1 MQRVNPARVA
11 AVAGSLRNV
20 LLGTLALRFGTG
32 LTGTLIFYYLAD
44 LPSHG
49 GPHVS
54 PLAAGIIAAMYFA
67 AELLGSP
74 FFGWL
79 SDRRGAHTV
88 MQPGPLFGLGA
99 VVVTPFTTS
108 LVLLGVL
115 RFVEGLSAA
124 ASIPS
129 ILGYI
134 ALASSGDEGLRGRIV
149 ARFEAATLVGIGL
162 GVVAAGLLYSAVGLA
177 AFVVNALVYATA
189 FLIFRYGVMDITDRH
204 RSESRPGHTGS
215 LGEYRVVLRS
225 AGVWL
230 LAPTWIVLNAVLG
243 AWSTQTVFQLVER
256 EGTSAAFPDQMLMGG
271 LEPYQVSLALG
282 TLLGV
287 FFVGLFYW
295 GSRFRRFRRTTIIA
309 FGLAGGLGFMVAL
322 LALNHSAGWSVAL
335 QALLAVGA
343 VVGLFVMAGA
353 TPAALGLLADF
364 SEGFPGQR
372 GMIMGL
378 YSVFLAVGQI
388 LGAVLAGAAAGW
400 RGLDGMLLASIG
412 LLLVALIPIGQ
423 LRQTESGAGHLDDQS
438 RAGEPVS

>member
-1 MQRVNPARVA
+1 
-11 AVAGSLRNV
+11 
-20 LLGTLALRFGTG
+20 
-32 LTGTLIFYYLAD
+32 
-44 LPSHG
+44 
-49 GPHVS
+49 
-54 PLAAGIIAAMYFA
+54 
-67 AELLGSP
+67 
-74 FFGWL
+74 
-79 SDRRGAHTV
+79 
-88 MQPGPLFGLGA
+88 
-99 VVVTPFTTS
+99 
-108 LVLLGVL
+108 
-115 RFVEGLSAA
+115 
-124 ASIPS
+124 
-129 ILGYI
+129 
-134 ALASSGDEGLRGRIV
+134 
-149 ARFEAATLVGIGL
+149 
-162 GVVAAGLLYSAVGLA
+162 
-177 AFVVNALVYATA
+177 
-189 FLIFRYGVMDITDRH
+189 
-204 RSESRPGHTGS
+204 
-215 LGEYRVVLRS
+215 
-225 AGVWL
+225 
-230 LAPTWIVLNAVLG
+230 
-243 AWSTQTVFQLVER
+243 
-256 EGTSAAFPDQMLMGG
+256 
-271 LEPYQVSLALG
+271 VSLALG